1 MRCTVDYENGFTSI
15 ELGKGEGKV
24 FDWKPEFIQETKKE
38 DFIIC
43 DGKMNPLFLISEN
56 TPEKPITKI
65 EYWAP
70 QLVQDFCI
78 RNNMYTCGT
87 VEEYERMFNFIRSSE
102 PTTGNLYTV
111 AKNILDHSND
121 EVNNNFTIGDVMA
134 MLYKQTVTLD
144 YLTD

>member
-1 MRCTVDYENGFTSI
+1 MRFNICLDSGFYSLT
-15 ELGKGEGKV
+15 LGKGEGKIYE
-24 FDWKPEFIQETKKE
+24 WKKDFSKIAKKD
-38 DFIIC
+38 DFIVC
-43 DGKMNPLFLISEN
+43 DGKMNPLYFVSEN
-56 TPEKPITKI
+56 TPENFITKI

-70 QLVQDFCI
+70 NLVQDFCI
-78 RNNMYTCGT
+78 KNHMYTCGT

-121 EVNNNFTIGDVMA
+121 EVNNNFTVGDIMS